1 MVSCILKFIRKKVK
15 AYRNEAAAE
24 GILKGFH
31 GNEDHQK
38 FGKLIKMLT

>member
-1 MVSCILKFIRKKVK
+1 MVSWILKFIRKKVK
-15 AYRNEAAAE
+15 AYRNEAE
-24 GILKGFH
+24 GIPKDFH